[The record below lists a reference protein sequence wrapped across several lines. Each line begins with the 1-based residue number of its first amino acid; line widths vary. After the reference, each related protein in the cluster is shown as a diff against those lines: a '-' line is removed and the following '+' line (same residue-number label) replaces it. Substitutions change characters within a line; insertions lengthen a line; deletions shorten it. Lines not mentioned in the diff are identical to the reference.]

1 MAKGGGI
8 FRKFWITFLIV
19 GLLVLAGI
27 ITVIVL
33 WATGYF
39 KGYGALN
46 FGQIPYVKN
55 VSLDE
60 NNNVV
65 VELRSIPNSE
75 NVESI
80 GIDAVDALGNVVGQ
94 YYGTMPSGANPQPIV
109 VPTKN
114 ASTSVT
120 VNVSVMSSFGMCGP
134 PYCYASYGPFYLKVT
149 PHIAPTGGNII
160 PPK

>member
-27 ITVIVL
+27 VTVIVL

-46 FGQIPYVKN
+46 FGQNPYVKN

-75 NVESI
+75 NLESI
-80 GIDAVDALGNVVGQ
+80 GIDGVDVLGNVVAM
-94 YYGTMPSGANPQPIV
+94 YNGTMPSGANPQPIV
-109 VPTKN
+109 VPTRKD
-114 ASTSVT
+114 ASTSVA
-120 VNVSVMSSFGMCGP
+120 VSVSVMSSFGMCGP
-134 PYCYASYGPFYLKVT
+134 PYCYATYGPFYLKKS
-149 PHIAPTGGNII
+149 PNIAPTAAV
-160 PPK
+160 